1 MATTHAQNVH
11 AQDAAPARTGRLFR
25 RTSRRLVLVAV
36 ASLAGIGLMPTTG
49 AAAPGDPGTA
59 DEAAS
64 MVAERGHQ
72 LEILTE
78 EFNEARERLSAQQAA
93 ATAAA
98 AEVADAETQL
108 AALSDQLAV
117 VAETAYTGSGLT
129 SLQAFMMSSS
139 PEEFLDRVALLD
151 TVAGH
156 HNDVMDRV
164 TAARAA
170 AEDARLAADR
180 AAAEAQQQVD
190 AVAAQQSGL
199 EAEVADYQ
207 AQYNALTADDREA
220 ADVAHGGQ
228 SLEAPPAD
236 TVVANSEAAQIAVDT
251 AYAQLGDPYVWAAA
265 GPDSFDCSG
274 LTQYA
279 FKAAGISLPH
289 SSRIQSTMGQPV
301 ARADLQPGDLIYYYS
316 PVSHIGIYIGGGKM
330 VHASTFGVP
339 VKVGSVD
346 MAGYAGARRIV

>member
-1 MATTHAQNVH
+1 MATTRVQKLV
-11 AQDAAPARTGRLFR
+11 PALFYRPKRLNSQRF
-25 RTSRRLVLVAV
+25 LMVAV
-36 ASLAGIGLMPTTG
+36 ASVVGIGLMPATG
-49 AAAPGDPGTA
+49 AAAPGDPPITA

-64 MVAERGHQ
+64 LVAERGHQ
-72 LEILTE
+72 LEVLTE
-78 EFNEARERLSAQQAA
+78 EFNEAREKQDAQQAA

-98 AEVADAETQL
+98 TAVTEAEAQL
-108 AALSDQLAV
+108 TVLRDQLAGL
-117 VAETAYTGSGLT
+117 AETAYTGTGLS
-129 SLQAFMMSSS
+129 SLQAFMTSGS
-139 PEEFLDRVALLD
+139 PEEFLDRVAMLD

-156 HNDVMDRV
+156 HNEVMDRV

-170 AEDARLAADR
+170 ADEARLVADR

-190 AVAAQQSGL
+190 AVAAKQTGL
-199 EAEVADYQ
+199 QEEIADYQ
-207 AQYNALTADDREA
+207 ARYNALTADERQA

-228 SLEAPPAD
+228 SLEAPPAN

-279 FKAAGISLPH
+279 YAAAGISLPH
-289 SSRIQSTMGQPV
+289 SSRIQATMGQPV

-339 VKVGSVD
+339 VKIGSVD
-346 MAGYAGARRIV
+346 MAGYVGARRIV